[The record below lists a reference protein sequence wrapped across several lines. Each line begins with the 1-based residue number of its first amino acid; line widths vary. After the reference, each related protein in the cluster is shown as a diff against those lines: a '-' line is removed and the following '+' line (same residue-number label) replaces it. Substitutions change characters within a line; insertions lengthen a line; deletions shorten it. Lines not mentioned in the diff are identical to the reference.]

1 MNRDLE
7 AVLAPNF
14 LPFSL
19 LCVMRYSCWV
29 GTQLLLV
36 GPAVGSFW
44 VTQISETRKPSEPDL
59 QTLSEAE
66 HSTDTAPASRHG
78 VLLLFSNSFLGMSPL
93 HCCKAMAVSS
103 KAF

>member
-36 GPAVGSFW
+36 GLAVGSFW

-66 HSTDTAPASRHG
+66 HSTDTAPASHHG
-78 VLLLFSNSFLGMSPL
+78 VLLLFLNSFLSMSPS
-93 HCCKAMAVSS
+93 HCRKAMAMFS
-103 KAF
+103 KAV